1 MGRRRTPGWSS
12 RRRPCAAVHQV
23 PAVLLGDAQPALDRT
38 DASRRFV
45 GNRGYVPVRWSAAGS
60 DHTGVVST
68 DPDAQ
73 AGQTI
78 NVTVGADGN
87 LADTIKLGQTVVTP
101 LAKKVFR
108 CCEEH
113 DTAGS
118 GPPSFMPV
126 PHKAGTI
133 PRLPPHIPQR
143 PRNAIRCIAYTF
155 ANSWS
160 SRPTVGATPPKR
172 TNATGP
178 LTNSQVGRRQP

>member
-1 MGRRRTPGWSS
+1 M
-12 RRRPCAAVHQV
+12 HQV
-23 PAVLLGDAQPALDRT
+23 PAVLLGGDAQPALDRT

-118 GPPSFMPV
+118 GGPPSFMPV

-133 PRLPPHIPQR
+133 PRLPPHIPPTTQK
-143 PRNAIRCIAYTF
+143 RNTMHCLYFRQLMVKSTYRWRYAAQAHECD
-155 ANSWS
+155 W
-160 SRPTVGATPPKR
+160 TP
-172 TNATGP
+172 N
-178 LTNSQVGRRQP
+178 